1 MLAEEREGIA
11 FQHIAEAVA
20 DLVFVMSA
28 FTSSQCSTGSAWLAI
43 LMAGM
48 AVPIRCES
56 GSKHGSGKYSSQGD
70 DRTLFFAGGCT
81 YSSAIWPN
89 RTGPRGADGL
99 CRWLGGHA
107 IALRPKQIKTL
118 LRSTCS
124 KRAKPYHFI
133 AHARIGPM
141 EPKASFKRLRR

>member
-56 GSKHGSGKYSSQGD
+56 GSKQGWPPLPKD
-70 DRTLFFAGGCT
+70 VFVRRRTLWG
-81 YSSAIWPN
+81 AIWVCATAHLIFCSFAKAEYLGRKLYSVCGYSN
-89 RTGPRGADGL
+89 GYFRNELFIRPRSQAFWCERGGASTVIRL
-99 CRWLGGHA
+99 CL
-107 IALRPKQIKTL
+107 
-118 LRSTCS
+118 
-124 KRAKPYHFI
+124 F
-133 AHARIGPM
+133 
-141 EPKASFKRLRR
+141 